1 MIIQKVGNQII
12 TPGIKASIKEEL
24 ANALRIAIGHRSVLQ
39 FVRDCRMTDPSIV
52 SNILKKQISVLPER
66 EFLRVIERASQ
77 GRVTYSYLCQ
87 ICEYTKY
94 DPNEDRTWASYYPE
108 RGCIYMV
115 DFGFNNMDS
124 EQEGIRPALIISN
137 NMGNKH
143 SSLISV
149 APLTSK
155 NKKPL
160 PTHVNLTR
168 NDGMQRD
175 SIICLEQT
183 KTITKRKLF
192 YNGTPIKVLKLSDEK
207 IWEVN
212 IAIEKQFGIIDLL
225 FNQDHALELV
235 EQINTLKNIKVKQQS
250 RSLVGILNDKIN
262 ELIDYCKIYNKSV
275 YDVCAE
281 YEENKNIACVI

>member
-12 TPGIKASIKEEL
+12 TPGIEVSIKEEL
-24 ANALRIAIGHRSVLQ
+24 ANALRIAIGHRSILQ
-39 FVRDCRMTDPSIV
+39 FVKDCRMTDASIV

-87 ICEYTKY
+87 ICDYAKY
-94 DPNEDRTWASYYPE
+94 DPDEDRTWANYYPE

-115 DFGFNNMDS
+115 DFGMNNMDS
-124 EQEGIRPALIISN
+124 EQDGIRPALIISN

-143 SSLISV
+143 SSIISV

-160 PTHVNLTR
+160 SVHVDLTR
-168 NDGMQRD
+168 NEGLQRD

-183 KTITKRKLF
+183 KVISKRRLF
-192 YNGTPIKVLKLSDEK
+192 FNGTPIKVLKLSDEK

-212 IAIEKQFGIIDLL
+212 IAIEKQFGIIDLM
-225 FNQDHALELV
+225 FNQDHAFELV
-235 EQINTLKNIKVKQQS
+235 EQIETLRNTKKINQS

-262 ELIDYCKIYNKSV
+262 ELIDYCKTYNKSV
-275 YDVCAE
+275 YDVMSD
-281 YEENKNIACVI
+281 YEEGENFACVI